1 MVNIKIVKSSGHES
15 VSNQLIKLDEN
26 QATKVPFPH
35 GCPVM
40 VIEDGGISYSG
51 EVSAVYISFAES
63 AGSCKNFYH
72 ITLPNK
78 KVTIVSGSKLRY
90 AIGCP
95 IHISDSA
102 DCFDSANTIEGT
114 IKGFEINSG
123 DHLNQ
128 DSDHSYVYTV
138 EVSAVGLNNHERVFR
153 QRGIN
158 PEHIRYRGISNHYQT
173 GIENENDTT
182 SVVSLDGATSSTAK
196 RAKVSSME
204 DVSVPAT
211 VSEWNTA
218 DDCFMNSASLL
229 LKATEISEVECQSEK
244 GDGRSLYRRCTP
256 LATPWPPCYEGDFE
270 AAKRFPVPDFTM
282 LTNFQPCK
290 YTTEE
295 GKQLCVMCGS
305 LRPFQGGKSFKTKQ
319 MKVYQN
325 KAQEG
330 AVIPNQNKGVC
341 TNCDVDIWVVNAS
354 GLQIKWCKGCK
365 NFQSWASF
373 GQKGYASKCIACRDR
388 QKEKYAASKA
398 NSSGLKR
405 KQSEMI

>member
-1 MVNIKIVKSSGHES
+1 MVNVKIIKSSGHES

-40 VIEDGGISYSG
+40 VIENGAISYSG
-51 EVSAVYISFAES
+51 EVSAVYISFAEI

-72 ITLPNK
+72 ITQPNNN
-78 KVTIVSGSKLRY
+78 VTIVSGSKLRY

-95 IHISDSA
+95 IYISASA
-102 DCFDSANTIEGT
+102 DYFDSANTIEGT
-114 IKGFEINSG
+114 IKGFEINS
-123 DHLNQ
+123 DDDFNQ

-158 PEHIRYRGISNHYQT
+158 PEHIRFRKTAYHYQT
-173 GIENENDTT
+173 GIDDTT
-182 SVVSLDGATSSTAK
+182 SVVSLDGAITSTAN
-196 RAKVSSME
+196 RSKVGSVE
-204 DVSVPAT
+204 DVAVPAT
-211 VSEWNTA
+211 VPEWNKA

-229 LKATEISEVECQSEK
+229 LKATEISEVESQSET
-244 GDGRSLYRRCTP
+244 GDGHKVYRRCTP
-256 LATPWPPCYEGDFE
+256 LPTPWPPCYEGDFE
-270 AAKRFPVPDFTM
+270 AAKRFPVPDFSM
-282 LTNFQPCK
+282 LTNFQPSK
-290 YTTEE
+290 HSGEE
-295 GKQLCVMCGS
+295 GKQVCVMCGC

-341 TNCDVDIWVVNAS
+341 TNCDIDIWIVNAS

-365 NFQSWASF
+365 NFQTWASF
-373 GQKGYASKCIACRDR
+373 GQKGSASKCIACRDR

-398 NSSGLKR
+398 NLCLKR